1 MIRRMQM
8 RLHQKSTKGSNANRD
23 NRRNKA
29 GLNDWIYEKAHV
41 ENKS

>member
-1 MIRRMQM
+1 MI
-8 RLHQKSTKGSNANRD
+8 HCKPNENANRD